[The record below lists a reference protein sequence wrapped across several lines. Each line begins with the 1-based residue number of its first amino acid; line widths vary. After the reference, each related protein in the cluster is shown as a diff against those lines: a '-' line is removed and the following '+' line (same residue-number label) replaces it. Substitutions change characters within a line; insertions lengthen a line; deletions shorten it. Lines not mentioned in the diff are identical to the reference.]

1 MKLTSFDIIKKVR
14 ITEKGMRQTE
24 KGNQYTFVADRR
36 ASAPEIKVAVQDLFG
51 VKVQRVNTCNM
62 PGKERRKMTKA
73 HGWSSEW
80 KKAIVTLKEG
90 EKIEL
95 V

>member
-14 ITEKGMRQTE
+14 ISEKGMRQTE
-24 KGNQYTFVADRR
+24 KHNQYTFVADRR
-36 ASAPEIKVAVQDLFG
+36 ATAPEIKAAVQELFG
-51 VKVQRVNTCNM
+51 VTVKRVNTCNM
-62 PGKERRKMTKA
+62 LGKERRKMTKA
-73 HGWSSEW
+73 HGWSGDW

-90 EKIEL
+90 EKIDL